1 LTTVS
6 PVPARPRLRGV
17 LHQHA
22 FFAAL
27 TAAALLIAAA
37 PSAEARGAALVYALG
52 LCGLLGT
59 SALYH
64 RVTWSAGARRWM
76 RRLDHSMIFVL
87 IAATL
92 TPVAVIVLEDP
103 LRTVLLAVAWGGAL
117 GGVAVELLW
126 PGAPKWVVTG
136 LCLAIGWAGVPAVP
150 QLVAFAPTVLVL
162 LAAGGVLYTVGAVI
176 YAVGRPNPIPAVF
189 GYHEIFHAF
198 VIAAAALHF
207 AAVGIVVL

>member
-1 LTTVS
+1 MDAAPTTT
-6 PVPARPRLRGV
+6 RPRLRGV

-27 TAAALLIAAA
+27 AAALTLIAAA
-37 PSAEARGAALVYALG
+37 DGAEARLAAAVYAVG

-64 RVTWSAGARRWM
+64 RVTWSASARRWM
-76 RRLDHSMIFVL
+76 RRLDHSMIYVL

-103 LRTVLLAVAWGGAL
+103 LQTVLLLVAWGGTAA
-117 GGVAVELLW
+117 GVVLNLLW
-126 PGAPKWVVTG
+126 PSAPRWASAGAY
-136 LCLAIGWAGVPAVP
+136 LLIGWAGAVAIP
-150 QLVAFAPTVLVL
+150 QIAAFAWVVLVL
-162 LAAGGVLYTVGAVI
+162 LAAGGVLYTIGAIV
-176 YAVGRPNPIPAVF
+176 YATQRPDPVPSVF
-189 GYHEIFHAF
+189 GYHEVFHAF
-198 VIAAAALHF
+198 VVAAAALHF

>member
-1 LTTVS
+1 MHSAPTTG
-6 PVPARPRLRGV
+6 RPRLRGV

-27 TAAALLIAAA
+27 AAALTLSAAA
-37 PSAEARGAALVYALG
+37 DGGEARLAAAIYAVG

-64 RVTWSAGARRWM
+64 RVTWSASARRWM

-103 LRTVLLAVAWGGAL
+103 LQTVLLAVAWGGTAA
-117 GGVAVELLW
+117 GVVLNLLW
-126 PGAPKWVVTG
+126 PNAPRWASAAVY
-136 LCLAIGWAGVPAVP
+136 LLIGWAGAVAVP
-150 QLVAFAPTVLVL
+150 QIAEFAWIVLIL
-162 LAAGGVLYTVGAVI
+162 LAAGGVLYTIGAVV
-176 YAVGRPNPIPAVF
+176 YATQRPDPVPSVF
-189 GYHEIFHAF
+189 GYHEVFHAF
-198 VIAAAALHF
+198 VVAAAALHF
-207 AAVGIVVL
+207 AAVGIVIL